1 MNSLHDKP
9 NKPITNIFR
18 IKLPYRID
26 YCVYLE
32 NINYA
37 ILTHT
42 PFSVLSKRIKISL
55 KPQDSIFFDSWN
67 MKLNLKLGEKG
78 NEKIQ

>member
-42 PFSVLSKRIKISL
+42 PFSVLSKRIK
-55 KPQDSIFFDSWN
+55 N
-67 MKLNLKLGEKG
+67 
-78 NEKIQ
+78 